1 MTGKKVTEFQMIANS
16 KGWTFE
22 EIAKRW
28 GKSERQLSR
37 IAAAGEV
44 RDMDAVRGLPTNKA
58 K

>member
-1 MTGKKVTEFQMIANS
+1 MTGKTITEFQTIANS
-16 KGWTFE
+16 KGWKFE

-28 GKSERQLSR
+28 GKSERQISR

-44 RDMDAVRGLPTNKA
+44 RDMDAVRGLPNKNS

>member
-1 MTGKKVTEFQMIANS
+1 MTGKLITEFQLIANS

-37 IAAAGEV
+37 IAAAGEA
-44 RDMDAVRGLPTNKA
+44 RDMDAVRGLPKKNSK
-58 K
+58 

>member
-1 MTGKKVTEFQMIANS
+1 MIANS

-37 IAAAGEV
+37 IAAAGDA
-44 RDMDAVRGLPTNKA
+44 RDMDAVRGLPNKNS

>member
-1 MTGKKVTEFQMIANS
+1 MAGKPITEFQLIANL

-37 IAAAGEV
+37 IAAAGEA
-44 RDMDAVRGLPTNKA
+44 RDMDAVRGLPK
-58 K
+58 KSSK